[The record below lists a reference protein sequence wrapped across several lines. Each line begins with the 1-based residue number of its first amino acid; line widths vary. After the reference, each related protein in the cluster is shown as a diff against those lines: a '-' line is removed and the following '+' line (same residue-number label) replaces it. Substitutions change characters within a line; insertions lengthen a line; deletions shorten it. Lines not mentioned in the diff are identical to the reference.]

1 MRKINFSHNYK
12 KLAGQTK
19 ARLMFVCVFDYEKD
33 KYPHLTDY
41 DTAILK
47 GGEYQLRKGKYVL
60 LLFLGDKGI
69 PFTTLRSKIGMY
81 GLDKEEYY
89 NKHLNEEFEI
99 IVKEEK

>member
-1 MRKINFSHNYK
+1 MRKITFSHNYK

-19 ARLMFVCVFDYEKD
+19 ARLLFVAVFSYEKD

-41 DTAILK
+41 DTAILE
-47 GGEYQLRKGKYVL
+47 GGEYQLKKGKYVL

-69 PFTTLRSKIGMY
+69 LFTTLRSKIGMY

-89 NKHLNEEFEI
+89 KKHLNEEFR
-99 IVKEEK
+99 IVIKKE